1 MITTQNRTLGQ
12 REMLQERSA
21 APPFIAD
28 GQARCGKERV
38 IVGQGGE
45 RSFAAFDIS
54 VQDRPDASFAVVE
67 MNGYYRGARL
77 SEKGRR
83 IAEMLGHKHCVYE
96 RKDNHLAVV
105 AAD

>member
-1 MITTQNRTLGQ
+1 MI
-12 REMLQERSA
+12 
-21 APPFIAD
+21 
-28 GQARCGKERV
+28 V
-38 IVGQGGE
+38 VGLDGE

-67 MNGYYRGARL
+67 MNGYYRGVRL

-83 IAEMLGHKHCVYE
+83 IADRLGHKHCVYV

-105 AAD
+105 AAEQPRPGS